1 MIDRDELRI
10 ARRTAERNGYTVLP
24 PREDDERDLDRFR
37 QRQRER
43 DDARSGRPESGR
55 RFRDEID
62 DYNNERKMNRSA
74 NYEDDDSVKQSR
86 FRPLRRDTDEDDDY
100 IPARKPVSRQ
110 SYRDDEDT
118 DDTYV
123 PQRKPVRQEFD
134 LDAAR
139 KAMEDAG
146 YEVRKLSR
154 LDQAKRVAQNA
165 GFDVRKISDLRQQNQ
180 NSRPAPT
187 AADDEGNDRPPRRI
201 ATRDGEPIR
210 RPVVNREF
218 AHNNRDAIRTRT
230 APDVEVKP
238 ATEQP
243 QVTQTPTPKQETHV
257 EPPKKPSFEDDYV
270 NRAAAFFD
278 DDE

>member
-1 MIDRDELRI
+1 MIDKDELRI

-43 DDARSGRPESGR
+43 EDARTGRPMTSR

-62 DYNNERKMNRSA
+62 DYEEERRPQRSA
-74 NYEDDDSVKQSR
+74 RYLDDEPEKQTR

-100 IPARKPVSRQ
+100 VPARKPVSRQ
-110 SYRDDEDT
+110 NYRDDFE
-118 DDTYV
+118 
-123 PQRKPVRQEFD
+123 PQRKPVRPEID
-134 LDAAR
+134 LETAR
-139 KAMEDAG
+139 KTMEDNG

-165 GFDVRKISDLRQQNQ
+165 GFDVRKISDLRTQNT
-180 NSRPAPT
+180 NPAPT
-187 AADDEGNDRPPRRI
+187 AGGDEGNDRPPRRV

-218 AHNNRDAIRTRT
+218 SHANRDAIRTRT
-230 APDVEVKP
+230 APD
-238 ATEQP
+238 TEINKTNPQP
-243 QVTQTPTPKQETHV
+243 TQTQAPTQEPPKETPV
-257 EPPKKPSFEDDYV
+257 EAPKKPSFEDDYV

>member
-1 MIDRDELRI
+1 MIDKDELRI

-43 DDARSGRPESGR
+43 EDARTGRPMTSR
-55 RFRDEID
+55 RFRDEMD
-62 DYNNERKMNRSA
+62 DYEEERRPQRSA
-74 NYEDDDSVKQSR
+74 RYEDDEPEKQTR

-110 SYRDDEDT
+110 NYRDDFES
-118 DDTYV
+118 
-123 PQRKPVRQEFD
+123 QRKPVRPELD
-134 LDAAR
+134 LELAR
-139 KAMEDAG
+139 KTMEDNG

-165 GFDVRKISDLRQQNQ
+165 GFDVRKISDLRPQNQ
-180 NSRPAPT
+180 NPAPT
-187 AADDEGNDRPPRRI
+187 AGGDEGNDRPPRRV

-218 AHNNRDAIRTRT
+218 SHANRDAIRTRT
-230 APDVEVKP
+230 APD
-238 ATEQP
+238 TEINKTTPQP
-243 QVTQTPTPKQETHV
+243 TQTQAPTQEPPKETPV
-257 EPPKKPSFEDDYV
+257 ETPKKPSFEDDYV